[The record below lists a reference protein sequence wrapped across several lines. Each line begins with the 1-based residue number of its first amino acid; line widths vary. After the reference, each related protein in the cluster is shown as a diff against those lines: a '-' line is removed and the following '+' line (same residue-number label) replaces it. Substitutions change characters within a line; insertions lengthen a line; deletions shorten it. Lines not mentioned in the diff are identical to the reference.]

1 MWWYMPGNQSQQQV
15 QHVFKTLDTQHNNH
29 TKQKKKERKSWL
41 LIFMDM
47 KEEEIRTTSFKRKN
61 ISFQ

>member
-29 TKQKKKERKSWL
+29 TKQKKKKEKKLTAYLYGHERRRDKND
-41 LIFMDM
+41 IF
-47 KEEEIRTTSFKRKN
+47 
-61 ISFQ
+61 